1 MAGVGFEL
9 RKLFK
14 ENSGYVD
21 TMKAYATS
29 AVVTEGPM
37 VLSIVMLTGQ
47 RLLMQHFGSTYHQ
60 MEIFVLLM
68 TYSMIFSMLIANV
81 LNLFLSRFISDCI
94 FEEKYDKIM
103 SAFFDAVFILLCLGG
118 VVGFL
123 YLSTIE
129 LGIEYKILAIMQFSI
144 LIILWTEMCFLSA
157 LRKYIEVL
165 RSFAIAVVLSFII
178 SIILSLL
185 GVDPL
190 FSCLTGTSIGYF
202 VMLCIF
208 VKEMIKYFPFKK
220 IISGVF
226 LKELDKY
233 PSLCMT
239 GFFMTLGLYGHNFV
253 MWSSESKTV
262 VIRNMVY
269 CITYDVPCFFAVLT
283 IIPMLV
289 LFTVSLEVSFYDKYK
304 SYFNTILYGGRL
316 EDIRVARKNMI
327 KMLLR
332 ELSYILELQLFVAI
346 ISVVFLA
353 NLLKLVGMDA
363 NMIGIFQILCFG
375 YCFFGLMRCFIIVL
389 LYFDDR
395 TGAAITSILF
405 AVLSI
410 VGSIVTLQF
419 RIEFYGVGFVA
430 AAIIASIYAIIRLL
444 IFIRNLEYNVFCKQ
458 PLFFEEKRGIFTKIV
473 ERNKWRKV

>member
-37 VLSIVMLTGQ
+37 VLSIIMLTGQ
-47 RLLMQHFGSTYHQ
+47 RFLMRHFGSTYNQ
-60 MEIFVLLM
+60 MEIFVLIM

-94 FEEKYDKIM
+94 FEEKYEKIM
-103 SAFFDAVFILLCLGG
+103 SAFFDAVVILLCIGA
-118 VVGFL
+118 VVGYL
-123 YLSTIE
+123 YLSTID
-129 LGIEYKILAIMQFSI
+129 LGIEYKILSMIQFST
-144 LIILWTEMCFLSA
+144 LIVLWTEMCFLSA
-157 LRKYIEVL
+157 LRKYIEIL
-165 RSFAIAVVLSFII
+165 KSFVIAVVLSFII
-178 SIILSLL
+178 SVILCFS
-185 GVDPL
+185 GVTPL
-190 FSCLTGTSIGYF
+190 FSCLAGTSIGYF

-208 VKEMIKYFPFKK
+208 LKEMIKYFPFKK
-220 IISGVF
+220 ITLGVF
-226 LKELDKY
+226 LKDLDKY
-233 PSLCMT
+233 PSLCII

-253 MWSSESKTV
+253 MWSSEFRTI
-262 VIRNMVY
+262 VIKNMVY
-269 CITYDVPCFFAVLT
+269 CVTYDVPCFFAVLT
-283 IIPMLV
+283 IIPMLI

-304 SYFNTILYGGRL
+304 SYFSTILYGGRL
-316 EDIRVARKNMI
+316 EDIRAARKNMI

-332 ELSYILELQLFVAI
+332 ELSYILEVQLFVAI
-346 ISVVFLA
+346 IAVVFLG

-375 YCFFGLMRCFIIVL
+375 YCFFGLMRCLIIVL

-395 TGAAITSILF
+395 IGAAITTITF

-410 VGSIVTLQF
+410 IGSIITLRF
-419 RIEFYGVGFVA
+419 SIEFYGVGFVI
-430 AAIIASIYAIIRLL
+430 AAIIASVYSIIRLL
-444 IFIRNLEYNVFCKQ
+444 VFVRNLEYNVFCKQ
-458 PLFFEEKRGIFTKIV
+458 PLFFTEKRGLFTKIA
-473 ERNKWRKV
+473 EKIED